1 MNNKSLIAALAII
14 IIGLLVWYFLGSTKA
29 ASAPMVSQTA
39 TTTASTMGT
48 YTYECD
54 EHVGF
59 TMTPSSDM
67 GSIAI
72 APSTVGAS
80 YPPAVT
86 LYKEPASSG
95 VRYTGGGVLFNAHGE
110 TVTLGEG
117 DSMITCSP
125 TPSQTE
131 APFNFGD

>member
-1 MNNKSLIAALAII
+1 MNNKSLFGALVII
-14 IIGLLVWYFLGSTKA
+14 IVGLLAWYFLGSART
-29 ASAPMVSQTA
+29 ASAPTVSQNA
-39 TTTASTMGT
+39 TTTQDNMGT
-48 YTYECD
+48 YSYECD
-54 EHVGF
+54 EHVAF

-67 GSIAI
+67 GSIKL
-72 APSTVGAS
+72 APIGGSS

-86 LYKEPASSG
+86 LYRENAPTGS
-95 VRYTGGGVLFNAHGE
+95 RYVGEGILFNAKGE